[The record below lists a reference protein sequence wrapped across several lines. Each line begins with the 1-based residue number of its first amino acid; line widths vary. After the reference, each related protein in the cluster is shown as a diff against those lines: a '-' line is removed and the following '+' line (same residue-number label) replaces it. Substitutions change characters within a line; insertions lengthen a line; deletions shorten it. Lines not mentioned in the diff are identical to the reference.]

1 MVQMLH
7 VVDVIRTGSR
17 LVRDAGG
24 NRTHFNCFAGSRLA
38 IWLQRQVDRPQV
50 TGGHLCFYSLKVVVA
65 IDAIKSAPTSSSIS

>member
-1 MVQMLH
+1 MLH
-7 VVDVIRTGSR
+7 VVDVIRTGSW

-50 TGGHLCFYSLKVVVA
+50 TGGRFCSYSLKVVVA
-65 IDAIKSAPTSSSIS
+65 IDTIKSALISNSTS